1 MIISL
6 NLSKRQQTALR
17 KIVKTGNSG
26 KIRISKEQLLEGIG
40 QHFIKLNLE
49 QTKKAMSALNRKKG
63 MELTL
68 SKPQLIDM
76 NRKQSGGF
84 FFLPFLVEAATAA
97 APYVASAV
105 GSFVAEKAIGAIG
118 DALFGGDMGMDGEGL
133 ELYRKPQDGMG
144 HYGMAMVPVKKKRSK
159 KK

>member
-118 DALFGGDMGMDGEGL
+118 DALFGGDMGMEGEGL
-133 ELYRKPQDGMG
+133 ELYRTPQIAAGHGGM
-144 HYGMAMVPVKKKRSK
+144 PVKKKEQK
-159 KK
+159 KNE

>member
-17 KIVKTGNSG
+17 KIVKTGNNG
-26 KIRISKEQLLEGIG
+26 KIRISKDQLLEGIG

-68 SKPQLIDM
+68 SKRYESQTIWRVL
-76 NRKQSGGF
+76 F
-84 FFLPFLVEAATAA
+84 F
-97 APYVASAV
+97 AV
-105 GSFVAEKAIGAIG
+105 
-118 DALFGGDMGMDGEGL
+118 
-133 ELYRKPQDGMG
+133 PC
-144 HYGMAMVPVKKKRSK
+144 
-159 KK
+159 